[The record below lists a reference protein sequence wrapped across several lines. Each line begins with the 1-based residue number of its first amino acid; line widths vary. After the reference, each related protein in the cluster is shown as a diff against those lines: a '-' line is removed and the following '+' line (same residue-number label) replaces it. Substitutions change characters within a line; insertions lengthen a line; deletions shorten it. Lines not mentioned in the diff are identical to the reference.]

1 MNKTYRVI
9 WNSTLRVFQVC
20 SELVSGKYRT
30 SSVCLVT
37 SVVASPQDAH
47 NSYSAPSRLR
57 LLSLLV
63 LMALPGIASADLTVD
78 SSLGNSP
85 LSVTQDNPVADAG
98 NIIVGST
105 NGGTGELSISN
116 GGTVTGDYSTIGSV
130 AGSTGTISVDGAGSI
145 LNIAGMTVGNEG
157 TGTLNIT
164 GGSSVIT
171 GSDSGG
177 ARQ

>member
-30 SSVCLVT
+30 SSVCLVSPALT
-37 SVVASPQDAH
+37 SPQDIH
-47 NSYSAPSRLR
+47 VPYPAPSRLR

-63 LMALPGIASADLTVD
+63 LMALPGMASADLTVD

-85 LSVTQDNPVADAG
+85 LSVTQDNPVTDAG

-105 NGGTGELSISN
+105 NGGNQPG
-116 GGTVTGDYSTIGSV
+116 
-130 AGSTGTISVDGAGSI
+130 
-145 LNIAGMTVGNEG
+145 
-157 TGTLNIT
+157 
-164 GGSSVIT
+164 
-171 GSDSGG
+171 
-177 ARQ
+177 RHHR